1 MLYLS
6 PTKGKEKA
14 MKNETRNLIVENI
27 GLAWVYAS
35 PKARQYLN
43 VALQGFAQHEREQD
57 AAIDKLA
64 AYVIEEANGL
74 KCQPRMGSKK
84 AAILASLKKR
94 VYGVTRHTLLRESG
108 ATPLSLPKH
117 LQDLRADG
125 YDIICKRQGKKT
137 PVYKLVG

>member
-1 MLYLS
+1 
-6 PTKGKEKA
+6 

-64 AYVIEEANGL
+64 AYVMDEADQL
-74 KCQPRMGSKK
+74 TSQPREGSKK

-94 VYGVTRHTLLRESG
+94 SYGVSRHTLLRESG
-108 ATPLSLPKH
+108 ATPLSLSQH
-117 LQDLRADG
+117 LYQLRADG

>member
-1 MLYLS
+1 ML
-6 PTKGKEKA
+6 
-14 MKNETRNLIVENI
+14 NETRNIIIENI

-35 PKARQYLN
+35 PKCRQYLN
-43 VALQGFAQHEREQD
+43 EALKGFAQHEREQE
-57 AAIDKLA
+57 AGLDKLA
-64 AYVIEEANGL
+64 AYVMEEAD
-74 KCQPRMGSKK
+74 QPTDTQSFGNTKK
-84 AAILASLKKR
+84 AAILAALKKR

>member
-1 MLYLS
+1 
-6 PTKGKEKA
+6 

-35 PKARQYLN
+35 PKCRQYLN
-43 VALQGFAQHEREQD
+43 AALQGFAQHEREQD

-64 AYVIEEANGL
+64 SYVIEEANEL
-74 KCQPRMGSKK
+74 SCEPRLGSKK

>member
-1 MLYLS
+1 
-6 PTKGKEKA
+6 
-14 MKNETRNLIVENI
+14 MKKETRNLIVENI

-125 YDIICKRQGKKT
+125 YKIVCQRKGKT
-137 PVYKLVG
+137 MPTYKLVG

>member
-1 MLYLS
+1 
-6 PTKGKEKA
+6 
-14 MKNETRNLIVENI
+14 MKKETRNLIVENI

-57 AAIDKLA
+57 
-64 AYVIEEANGL
+64 EAFDRLRAFVMEPDEPN
-74 KCQPRMGSKK
+74 QPRKGSKK

>member
-1 MLYLS
+1 
-6 PTKGKEKA
+6 
-14 MKNETRNLIVENI
+14 MKKETRNLIVENI

-64 AYVIEEANGL
+64 AYVMEQAEPN
-74 KCQPRMGSKK
+74 QPRMGSKK
-84 AAILASLKKR
+84 AAILTSLKKR

>member
-1 MLYLS
+1 
-6 PTKGKEKA
+6 

-27 GLAWVYAS
+27 GLAWVYAN
-35 PKARQYLN
+35 PKCRQYLN
-43 VALQGFAQHEREQD
+43 EALQGFAQHEREQD
-57 AAIDKLA
+57 EAIDKLA
-64 AYVIEEANGL
+64 AFVMEEAD
-74 KCQPRMGSKK
+74 QPTEIKSFGNTKK
-84 AAILASLKKR
+84 AAILAALKKR
-94 VYGVTRHTLLRESG
+94 SYGVSRHTLLRESG